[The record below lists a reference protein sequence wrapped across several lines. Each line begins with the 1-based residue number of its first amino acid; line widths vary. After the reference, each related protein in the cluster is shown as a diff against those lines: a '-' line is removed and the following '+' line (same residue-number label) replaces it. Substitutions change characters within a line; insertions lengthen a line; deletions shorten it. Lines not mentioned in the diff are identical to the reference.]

1 MKHHT
6 NLKEKITEMRMAGVN
21 GPEICKALDIC
32 PSTLSYWTMKLN
44 LPLPPKKAW
53 NKNLVLEQ
61 TVRVHE
67 SYENQGRLMASKKDP
82 LHFAAVMLYWAE
94 GTKVTMQFTNTN
106 VEMHKI
112 IIAFL
117 RKYFP
122 EKTIKVSLNYYKTG
136 PISYENIQDYWIKA
150 LDLRREDFM
159 KPTEREKYYST
170 DTKTLKYP
178 YGILRLCCFS
188 VEVLYH
194 IRGAID
200 EYKHSL
206 NNGSGGG
213 S

>member
-6 NLKEKITEMRMAGVN
+6 NLKERITEMRLAGIN

-53 NKNLVLEQ
+53 NKNLVLEK
-61 TVRVHE
+61 TARVHE
-67 SYENQGRLMASKKDP
+67 LYEQNGKSTALKKDP

-94 GTKVTMQFTNTN
+94 GTKVTMQFTNSN

-112 IIAFL
+112 VIAFL
-117 RKYFP
+117 RKYFS

-136 PISYENIQDYWIKA
+136 QISYEEIQNYWIKE
-150 LDLRREDFM
+150 LNIRKEDFM
-159 KPTEREKYYST
+159 KPTEREKYYPANP
-170 DTKTLKYP
+170 KNLKYP

-200 EYKHSL
+200 EYRNSL
-206 NNGSGGG
+206 NTGSGGG